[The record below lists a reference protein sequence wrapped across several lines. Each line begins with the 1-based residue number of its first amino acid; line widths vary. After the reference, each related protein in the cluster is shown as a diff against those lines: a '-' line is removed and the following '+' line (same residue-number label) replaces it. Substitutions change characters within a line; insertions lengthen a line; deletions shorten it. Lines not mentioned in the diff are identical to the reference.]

1 MHLDYTVDLCITQI
15 IFYQTLKLRQEATVV
30 GTSTLFKPPSL
41 KSVSKCLLHF
51 GLGFD
56 IIVFVSVSN
65 TLNY

>member
-1 MHLDYTVDLCITQI
+1 M
-15 IFYQTLKLRQEATVV
+15 V

-41 KSVSKCLLHF
+41 KSVYKCLLHF